1 MKAMILAAGR
11 GERLRPITDSIPKP
25 LVQVKGKSLIQHH
38 VEALVSAGFTELVVN
53 HAWFGEKIEEA
64 LGDGSQFG
72 ATIQYSAEGTAMET
86 GGGIH
91 KALPLLGEDP
101 FLVVNGDVFT
111 DYPFAQLRNQP
122 SKLAHLVLV
131 LNPPQ
136 HPKGDFALQ
145 GEKLVRMGDEMHT
158 FSGIGV
164 YSPKFFKDCQPG
176 KFSIAPMLYAA
187 IEEEQ
192 ITAEVYEGVWEDVGT
207 IERLNKLN
215 NQQ

>member
-72 ATIQYSAEGTAMET
+72 ATIQYSAEGTALET

-145 GEKLVRMGDEMHT
+145 GERLVRTGDEMHT

-164 YSPKFFKDCQPG
+164 YSPKFFEGCQPG

-215 NQQ
+215 NQ